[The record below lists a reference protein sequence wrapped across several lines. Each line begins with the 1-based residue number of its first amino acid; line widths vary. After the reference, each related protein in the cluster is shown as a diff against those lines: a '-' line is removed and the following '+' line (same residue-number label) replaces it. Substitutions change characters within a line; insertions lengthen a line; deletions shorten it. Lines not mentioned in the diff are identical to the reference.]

1 VATSSHVDSCI
12 RQWNCHRHHH
22 CFLPEECIHHKSFG
36 NNPLDNNLEDSMDH
50 KENSN
55 LEGKSLVVQSLAE
68 DNKRFVQGMDKDMDK
83 EEDNIRHY
91 DHRRHHHD
99 EEDTLVHS
107 YSHNSTQDPR
117 RSSLE
122 CCIILVEDESL
133 VLVEPQHRL
142 SLLED

>member
-91 DHRRHHHD
+91 DHRRRHD